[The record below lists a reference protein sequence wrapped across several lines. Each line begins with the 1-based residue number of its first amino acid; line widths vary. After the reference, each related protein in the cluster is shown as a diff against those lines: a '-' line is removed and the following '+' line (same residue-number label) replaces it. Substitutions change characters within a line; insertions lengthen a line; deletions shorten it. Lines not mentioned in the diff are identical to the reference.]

1 MSSIQRAYAQLRQ
14 TFASAAEERSARPGI
29 DPEAGEFAWVLFER
43 AQMHAGVNAIRARN
57 GLPELT
63 MEEVA
68 AVESTA
74 MGHID
79 YAEKYA
85 FRCAEL
91 ACP

>member
-1 MSSIQRAYAQLRQ
+1 MSGIQAAYARLRPI
-14 TFASAAEERSARPGI
+14 FAAAAEERSARPGI
-29 DPEAGEFAWVLFER
+29 DPDTGEFAWVMFER
-43 AQMHAGVNAIRARN
+43 SQMHAGVNAIRSKN
-57 GLPELT
+57 GLPEVT

-68 AVESTA
+68 AIESTA